1 MSTEETRRIHARKP
15 PALRGVPPR
24 YQVFDRRTDP
34 PATVSVFYFDPEHD
48 GVVFEVYDD
57 DFREFLKRDSAFEG
71 KCFDWVIDVDPN
83 APHDPRS
90 AIIHPDPMPE
100 PSDRGTE
107 TDASLSLDQAVAA
120 TKTVDRYRVIQTSD
134 PL

>member
-1 MSTEETRRIHARKP
+1 VSAEKTRRIHARKP

-34 PATVSVFYFDPEHD
+34 PATVSVFYFDPELE

-71 KCFDWVIDVDPN
+71 KRFDWVIDVDPD

-90 AIIHPDPMPE
+90 AIIHPDP
-100 PSDRGTE
+100 
-107 TDASLSLDQAVAA
+107 SLSLDQAVAA
-120 TKTVDRYRVIQTSD
+120 TRTVDRYRVIQTSD

>member
-1 MSTEETRRIHARKP
+1 MSAEKTRRIHARKP
-15 PALRGVPPR
+15 TALRGVPPR
-24 YQVFDRRTDP
+24 YQVFDRRIDP
-34 PATVSVFYFDPEHD
+34 PATVSVFYLDPDRD

-71 KCFDWVIDVDPN
+71 KRFEWVIDVDPD

-90 AIIHPDPMPE
+90 SIIRPDPMPE

-107 TDASLSLDQAVAA
+107 NDTSLSLDQAVAA

>member
-1 MSTEETRRIHARKP
+1 MRRIHARKP

-24 YQVFDRRTDP
+24 YQVFDRHTNP
-34 PATVSVFYFDPEHD
+34 PATVSVFYFDPEID

-71 KCFDWVIDVDPN
+71 KRLDWVIDVDAN

-90 AIIHPDPMPE
+90 AIIHPHPMPE

-107 TDASLSLDQAVAA
+107 TDAPLSLDQAVAA